1 MTGLWLMRLHSLLS
15 KRVHKPLLPRSN
27 QTYCIIQK
35 NNLEVIAMKVTLA
48 HVPRIASRIAI
59 ELNKSGLVTMTSGL
73 EPVAHEAEKIFVES
87 VKKEHELEERVNEM
101 LDDNEDDI
109 EEMLADERQLFYM
122 IKKKLAPEYG
132 VILSYEDRYSDIAH
146 KILDELYEE
155 DLIHFDVTENRIKNV
170 IYNAITG
177 YIASNDEIDDAV
189 MDKIRSYKRRIIPGT
204 EEFDIIHEKLYNEE
218 LQKRG
223 LA

>member
-1 MTGLWLMRLHSLLS
+1 
-15 KRVHKPLLPRSN
+15 
-27 QTYCIIQK
+27 
-35 NNLEVIAMKVTLA
+35 
-48 HVPRIASRIAI
+48 
-59 ELNKSGLVTMTSGL
+59 MTSGL
-73 EPVAHEAEKIFVES
+73 EPVAQEAKKIFEES
-87 VKKEHELEERVNEM
+87 VKKENELESRVNEM
-101 LDDNEDDI
+101 LSENEDNID
-109 EEMLADERQLFYM
+109 EMLADERQLFFL

-146 KILDELYEE
+146 KILDALYEE
-155 DLIHFDVTENRIKNV
+155 DLINYDVTENRIKNI

-177 YIASNDEIDDAV
+177 YIASNDEIEDAV

>member
-1 MTGLWLMRLHSLLS
+1 
-15 KRVHKPLLPRSN
+15 
-27 QTYCIIQK
+27 
-35 NNLEVIAMKVTLA
+35 MKVTLA
-48 HVPRIASRIAI
+48 HVPRIANRIAI
-59 ELNKSGLVTMTSGL
+59 ELNKSGLVTMTQGL
-73 EPVAHEAEKIFVES
+73 EPIAHEAEKIFIES
-87 VKKEHELEERVNEM
+87 VKKEHELEERVNDM

-122 IKKKLAPEYG
+122 IKKKLAPEFG

-146 KILDELYEE
+146 KVLDALYEE
-155 DLIHFDVTENRIKNV
+155 DLINYDVTENRIKNV